1 LERRFIDDHMRRRKT
16 LRQFCFD
23 DAAQIGRGLG
33 TEPKKLRLSEGL
45 RELKKMS
52 MGARSC
58 FRRRVDPA
66 SARFKTELSR

>member
-1 LERRFIDDHMRRRKT
+1 LERRFIDDHMRPRKT

-58 FRRRVDPA
+58 FRRRSIQRPPDL
-66 SARFKTELSR
+66 KTERSR